1 MKNYIVRAATPFD
14 DYEGLEI
21 KPENPKKHRNL
32 KDIFNVT
39 KERYEYLKKLN
50 LVILVGIDKKEE
62 SKIKST
68 KKTTSKK

>member
-1 MKNYIVRAATPFD
+1 MKNYIVRATTPFD

-32 KDIFNVT
+32 KDIFNVS

-50 LVILVGIDKKEE
+50 LVKLVGIDKKEE
-62 SKIKST
+62 SKIKAT
-68 KKTTSKK
+68 KKTTNKK

>member
-1 MKNYIVRAATPFD
+1 MKNYIVRATTPFD

-21 KPENPKKHRNL
+21 KPENPKIHRNL